1 MLKRLLALWLA
12 AVMLALAG
20 GCETVKGVGRD
31 VEKAGKTIQR
41 SAD

>member
-1 MLKRLLALWLA
+1 MKRLLGWLLA
-12 AVMLALAG
+12 ACLLAMAS

-41 SAD
+41 TAD

>member
-1 MLKRLLALWLA
+1 MKRLLVLLLSTGL
-12 AVMLALAG
+12 LALAS